1 LSSHDFLLSGLE
13 VGCLLVSRLIQ
24 KFGVGG
30 RIPFLS
36 LFLLIL
42 GRSTESQSAEPVAVA
57 GIVEHAPPTGGQF
70 ATHFLR
76 SERTS
81 GAVAGLRDPRRLL
94 PALLPARII
103 LQATHTGRPDVNGLP
118 LLDVEAVL
126 PEHWAQPASWEF
138 FVKGPGAY
146 SGFGRDA
153 HRKDFAGIPFEELR
167 AYELDNGIEGV
178 VGRRAPTSP
187 SDSPPPLRVDA
198 VRLTGAGL
206 VIQWRAVAGIIY
218 QLHASPTPQG
228 PYRMVNEITPVE
240 DGDQTIEVTLGGAGG
255 FYRIIVSEP

>member
-1 LSSHDFLLSGLE
+1 LP
-13 VGCLLVSRLIQ
+13 VSRQIQ

-36 LFLLIL
+36 LFLLIW
-42 GRSTESQSAEPVAVA
+42 GSSTESQSAEPVSVA
-57 GIVEHAPPTGGQF
+57 GIVELAPPTRGQF

-76 SERTS
+76 AERT
-81 GAVAGLRDPRRLL
+81 GGVVASLRDPRGLL
-94 PALLPARII
+94 PALLPARVI

-118 LLDVEAVL
+118 LLYVDGVL

-138 FVKGPGAY
+138 FIKGPGAY

-187 SDSPPPLRVDA
+187 SDSPPPLKVDH
-198 VRLTGAGL
+198 VRLTRAGL

-218 QLHASPTPQG
+218 QLHTSPAPEG
-228 PYRMVNEITPVE
+228 PYGLVNEITAVE
-240 DGDQTIEVTLGGAGG
+240 DGDQTVEVTLGGGG
-255 FYRIIVSEP
+255 TFYRIIVSEP